1 MKRNQNK
8 EPEWYWT
15 LGLHDAKIVSVTTK
29 ESDWNPDDNYLSLKL
44 NCKDALFETDIKE
57 IRFFNFKTLTNDFDI
72 NLLNGGWW
80 LSDELT
86 EEDNCYMLELEF
98 DTAEC
103 ISETVKFTFKRAE
116 VIRT

>member
-15 LGLHDAKIVSVTTK
+15 RGLHDAKIVSATTK
-29 ESDWNPDDNYLSLKL
+29 ESDWNPDDDCLTFKM
-44 NCKDALFETDIKE
+44 NCHGAMFESDIKE
-57 IRFFNFKTLTNDFDI
+57 IHFYNFKILTNNFDI
-72 NLLNGGWW
+72 NLLNGAWW

-86 EEDNCYMLELEF
+86 QQDNHYLLELEY

-103 ISETVKFTFKRAE
+103 IAETVNFTFKRAE
-116 VIRT
+116 VIRK